1 MKQHVTLK
9 RSLTLP
15 QLVLYGLGTT
25 IGAGIYALIG
35 ELAGISGYLAPVSF
49 LVASLIAGLTA
60 MSFAELSGRYP
71 RCAGAALYVKE
82 GFSIDRLSILVGLL
96 VIAAGLVSASALV
109 NGFVGYLH
117 EFIELDRL
125 VIIFLVVLCL
135 GFIAAWGI
143 KESVTIAAAIT
154 VIEIGGLLLIIVVSV
169 NGLEMDSARWEALLP
184 SFDTT
189 SMGSIYAGSL
199 LAFYAFIGFEDMVD
213 VAEETVHA
221 RRNLPIAII
230 LTLGITTLLYMTIM
244 ITSVMTISPEVLAT
258 SEAPLALIYEYHTG
272 EQAVIITIIGMFAII
287 NGALIQMI
295 MASRVFY
302 GLSSRGQL
310 PAVLQFVH
318 PKTRTPLVATLVAT
332 VIVLVLASLGRLASL
347 AEATSVIMLIVF
359 SVVNLA
365 LWRIKRRDPNP
376 VDIIVFPLWIP
387 IAGFFVSCGF
397 VLSSLLH
404 YIY

>member
-1 MKQHVTLK
+1 MNQHVTLK
-9 RSLTLP
+9 RSLTLL

-49 LVASLIAGLTA
+49 FVASLIAGLTA

-96 VIAAGLVSASALV
+96 VIAAGLVSAAALV

-143 KESVTIAAAIT
+143 KESVTIAAVIT

-169 NGLEMDSARWEALLP
+169 NGLEMDSARWGALLP
-184 SFDTT
+184 SFDAA
-189 SMGSIYAGSL
+189 SFGGIYAGSL

-213 VAEETVHA
+213 VAEEAMDVK
-221 RRNLPIAII
+221 RNLPIAII

-244 ITSVMTISPEVLAT
+244 ITSVMTISPEMLAS

-272 EQAVIITIIGMFAII
+272 EQAVIISIIGMFAII

-302 GLSSRGQL
+302 GLSSRGQF

-332 VIVLVLASLGRLASL
+332 VIVLILASVGRLATL

-359 SVVNLA
+359 SMVNLA
-365 LWRIKRRDPNP
+365 LWRIKLRDPNP
-376 VDIIVFPLWIP
+376 ADTIVFPFWIP
-387 IAGFFVSCGF
+387 IAGFFVSCAF

>member
-1 MKQHVTLK
+1 MNQHVTLK

-49 LVASLIAGLTA
+49 IVASLIAGLTA

-82 GFSIDRLSILVGLL
+82 GFSIDRLSILVGIL

-117 EFIELDRL
+117 EFIDLDRL
-125 VIIFLVVLCL
+125 AIIFLVVLSL

-154 VIEIGGLLLIIVVSV
+154 VIEIGGLVLIIVVSV
-169 NGLEMDSARWEALLP
+169 NGLEMDSARWGALLP
-184 SFDTT
+184 SWDTT
-189 SMGSIYAGSL
+189 SLGSIYAGSL

-213 VAEETVHA
+213 VAEETIHVK
-221 RRNLPIAII
+221 RNMPIAIM

-244 ITSVMTISPEVLAT
+244 ISAVMTITPEVLAT

-272 EQAVIITIIGMFAII
+272 EQAVLITIIGMFAII

-310 PAVLQFVH
+310 PAVFKFVH
-318 PKTRTPLVATLVAT
+318 PNTQTPLVATLVAT
-332 VIVLVLASLGRLASL
+332 VIVLVLASVGRLATL
-347 AEATSVIMLIVF
+347 AETTSVIMLIVF
-359 SVVNLA
+359 SMVNLA

-376 VDIIVFPLWIP
+376 ADTIVFPFWIP
-387 IAGFFVSCGF
+387 VAGFFISGAF
-397 VLSSLLH
+397 VLSSLWH
-404 YIY
+404 YIH